1 MNNNI
6 VEKVFDKVKFTQ
18 IASQIIIKQA
28 MECLKNNNKFTF
40 VLSGGKTVEDIYV
53 YLANNH
59 KYSIDW
65 SKVHFFWL
73 DERCV
78 PITHKESNYKLA
90 YDSLIIKLNNVGSIN
105 RMKGEINPNQSAK
118 EYNKTLLNF
127 FKKNEIC
134 FDFILL
140 GMGED
145 GHIASLFPNTKELK
159 EKKKIVLNTSKK
171 HTGFY
176 RITLSINIINNSKY
190 NLLLLKGLKK
200 YDKFKESNL
209 PKDLVRLDKVLVFL
223 Q

>member
-1 MNNNI
+1 MNNKI
-6 VEKVFDKVKFTQ
+6 VEKVFDKVKFTK
-18 IASQIIIKQA
+18 IASQFFIKKA
-28 MECLKNNNKFTF
+28 RECIKNNNKFTF
-40 VLSGGKTVEDIYV
+40 VLSGGKTVKDV
-53 YLANNH
+53 YIDLAKNH

-78 PITHKESNYKLA
+78 PTTHKESNYKLA
-90 YDSLIIKLNNVGSIN
+90 YDSLINKLDNVGSIN
-105 RMKGEINPNQSAK
+105 RMKGEINPIQSVK
-118 EYNKTLLNF
+118 EYEKTLLNF

-145 GHIASLFPNTKELK
+145 GHVASLFSNTKELK

-171 HTGFY
+171 HFGFY
-176 RITLSINIINNSKY
+176 RITLSSNVINNSRY

-200 YDKFKESNL
+200 YDKFKEHNL
-209 PKDLVRLDKVLVFL
+209 PKDLVRFDKVIVFL
-223 Q
+223 